1 MNNLKIAEYPEL
13 LSDEI
18 IERASK
24 LSSALLCDGMIGL
37 DVPFDGA
44 MQAEI
49 MPVDM
54 SMKVVGTACT
64 VNTYSGDNLPIHLA
78 LYTAKPGYVMVIDG
92 KGHKDHPYFGD
103 LMMSTAKAVGLK
115 GMIVDGCV
123 RDKEGA
129 IELGLPI
136 FAKGFMQRGP
146 AKKNP
151 REINYPIVCGGIAVN
166 PGDLIVGDADGV
178 TVVPKD
184 KIEKVLIKAEKKLAY
199 EIERRA
205 SISLYEEKRLKGEEL
220 FNLAPQWVLDMLENK

>member
-1 MNNLKIAEYPEL
+1 MSELKMAEYPEL

-24 LSSALLCDGMIGL
+24 LSSANLCDGMIGL
-37 DVPFDGA
+37 GIPFDGA

-54 SMKVVGTACT
+54 SMKLVGTACT
-64 VNTYSGDNLPIHLA
+64 VNTDSGDNLPIHVS
-78 LYTAKPGYVMVIDG
+78 LYTTKPGYVMVIDG

-115 GMIVDGCV
+115 GMVIDGLI

-151 REINYPIVCGGIAVN
+151 GEINYPIVCGGVPVN

-178 TVVPKD
+178 TVVPRER
-184 KIEKVLIKAEKKLAY
+184 IEEVLAKAEKKVAY

-220 FNLAPQWVLDMLENK
+220 FNLAPQWVLDMLGK